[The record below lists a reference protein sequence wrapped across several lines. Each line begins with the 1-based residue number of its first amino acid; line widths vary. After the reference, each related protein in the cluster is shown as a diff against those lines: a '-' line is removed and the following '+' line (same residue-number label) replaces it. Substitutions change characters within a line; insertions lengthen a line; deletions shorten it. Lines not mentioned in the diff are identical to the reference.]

1 MKAIIYKI
9 VILGFVAVLAGCET
23 TGDAEGGLSDDEKA
37 LGAGRE
43 DGQGADRNG
52 ANSQG
57 FDSGSDSEYSGNPLD
72 DPQSP
77 LSRRI
82 IYFLYDSAD
91 IKPEFIPVIEA
102 HARYL
107 ARHPEIQV
115 TLEGHADE
123 RGSREYNI
131 ALGEQ
136 RANSVSRKLGV
147 QGVDSSQV
155 GLVSYGEEK
164 PVSFG
169 HDETAWE
176 INRRVEIRYPGN

>member
-1 MKAIIYKI
+1 MKEIIYKI
-9 VILGFVAVLAGCET
+9 IILSFVALLLGCET
-23 TGDAEGGLSDDEKA
+23 TGDAEGGLSEDEAA
-37 LGAGRE
+37 LGAGRKT
-43 DGQGADRNG
+43 GQGADQNG

-57 FDSGSDSEYSGNPLD
+57 FDSGSDYSGSPLD

-77 LSRRI
+77 LSRRV
-82 IYFLYDSAD
+82 IYFLYDSVE
-91 IKPEFIPVIEA
+91 IKPEFIPIIEA

-107 ARHPEIQV
+107 VSHPEIQV

-136 RANSVSRKLGV
+136 RANSVSRKLGIE
-147 QGVDSSQV
+147 GVGSSQISV
-155 GLVSYGEEK
+155 VSYGEEK

-169 HDETAWE
+169 HDETAWQL
-176 INRRVEIRYPGN
+176 NRRVEFRYPGN